1 MAGFWKET
9 GKKVVKRQ
17 RLLVQGW
24 FVRHPITFGVTY
36 GLVAGG
42 KGLFWT
48 LPNWGIRKATGRPKK
63 VKAPKATEGLTTTT
77 VTEIVDSAGNVST
90 STRTTTV
97 SGDGIP
103 GAGYRGFAMAPPAQV
118 GATSTA
124 GRPAL
129 FVVDP
134 IERKHVM
141 ATTEAL
147 LQRTALGQAYLA
159 LAAEISGFIPVRG
172 NEANSTVQLVEGIYM
187 GAKRIALSAG
197 FFADTVADMGLHREI
212 VNGLHAAVIAAEG
225 LDTAMKQANTQLAAH
240 YDGQISQESTGV
252 ATVSSTPV
260 PMGAGVDAEGIEPR
274 ALFIGMFYERF
285 DPPVDQEATAIFEVI
300 KTSQAGFAMLAD
312 SLTVLTQRLRAHGV
326 DLRIR
331 RLFRNASG
339 NALATA
345 EQFGNTRK
353 TMARLYK
360 GQMAQEQSGVTTIRT
375 APMSAAS

>member
-1 MAGFWKET
+1 MAKDGFWKET

-17 RLLVQGW
+17 RLLVQRW
-24 FVRHPITFGVTY
+24 FVRHPMTFGVTY
-36 GLVAGG
+36 GVVAGG

-48 LPNWGIRKATGRPKK
+48 LPSWGIRKATGRPKK
-63 VKAPKATEGLTTTT
+63 VKAPKAADEGLTTTT
-77 VTEIVDSAGNVST
+77 VTEIVDSHGNVST

-97 SGDGIP
+97 SGE
-103 GAGYRGFAMAPPAQV
+103 GYRGFAMAPPAQV

-134 IERKHVM
+134 IERTHVM

-147 LQRTALGQAYLA
+147 LQRTQLGQAYLA
-159 LAAEISGFIPVRG
+159 LASEIGGFVPVRG

-187 GAKRIALSAG
+187 GAKRIALSVG

-212 VNGLHAAVIAAEG
+212 INGLHQAVIAAEG
-225 LDTAMKQANTQLAAH
+225 LDTAMKQANGQLAAH
-240 YDGQISQESTGV
+240 YEGQISQESSGI
-252 ATVSSTPV
+252 ATVSATPV
-260 PMGAGVDAEGIEPR
+260 PLGAGVDAEGVEPR

-285 DPPVDQEATAIFEVI
+285 DPPIDNEATAIFEVI

-326 DLRIR
+326 DMRIR

-345 EQFGNTRK
+345 EAFGATRK

-360 GQMAQEQSGVTTIRT
+360 GQMAQEQAGVTTIRT